1 MFDKGVAHILV
12 ETLIAFVVL
21 FLVTRIEG
29 KKQLAQ
35 LTFFNYVTGI
45 AVGSIAASM
54 AVDKSISKWE
64 GVASLVAWTLLT
76 LLAEWLS
83 IKFSRL
89 KGPFQSKPSIIIK
102 NGNIDKKVMKKNRLN
117 LEELGMLLRMKDV
130 FSFED
135 VEIAVMETNGT
146 LSVIKKSVQ
155 QTPTRKDLNLNPLPT
170 GLSVPVIVDG
180 RLMEK
185 NLVESGF
192 DAKWLQQK
200 LRPHNVND
208 YKEVFYAEITP
219 NGQLYVDRMDLA

>member
-102 NGNIDKKVMKKNRLN
+102 NGNIDKKEMKKNRLN

-146 LSVIKKSVQ
+146 LSVIKK
-155 QTPTRKDLNLNPLPT
+155 
-170 GLSVPVIVDG
+170 
-180 RLMEK
+180 
-185 NLVESGF
+185 
-192 DAKWLQQK
+192 
-200 LRPHNVND
+200 
-208 YKEVFYAEITP
+208 
-219 NGQLYVDRMDLA
+219 

>member
-102 NGNIDKKVMKKNRLN
+102 NGNIDKKEMKKNRLN

-135 VEIAVMETNGT
+135 VEIAVM
-146 LSVIKKSVQ
+146 
-155 QTPTRKDLNLNPLPT
+155 
-170 GLSVPVIVDG
+170 
-180 RLMEK
+180 
-185 NLVESGF
+185 
-192 DAKWLQQK
+192 
-200 LRPHNVND
+200 
-208 YKEVFYAEITP
+208 
-219 NGQLYVDRMDLA
+219 